1 MCSAINT
8 SSTWEHGRALRLAGQ
23 AAEAAKFLRRAV
35 AAEPNDNR
43 LHDELGMALS
53 ELGRYEEAIGA
64 FLAAYQLKPDSDEAC
79 NKIGS
84 SFAARGMFEPAV
96 VWFCRARQLNPAGSD
111 YLYPYG
117 RALVS
122 TNSLEQAAEVFK
134 EWLKKEPENP
144 IAQHLA
150 GAALGA
156 SEMKKASA
164 EYVVALFDSCA
175 AKFDENLGRLNYRG
189 PELVLDAL
197 QRTSETPAQG
207 WRIVD
212 VGCGTGLVGAVLR
225 PLANRLIGVDL
236 SAGMLELARSRSV
249 YDELIRADITDYLK
263 RHEGSF
269 DVLTAAD
276 VLTYVGDL
284 NDFFHAAASS
294 LKPGGLVV
302 ALLEALDGEGTYR
315 LNLSG
320 RFSHSLH
327 YLRHVMESTGFTVDS
342 VRQDSMRNESG
353 RAVQTLIAIGR
364 RGSAS

>member
-1 MCSAINT
+1 MCSAIST
-8 SSTWEHGRALRLAGQ
+8 SSTWQHGRALRLAGQ

-64 FLAAYQLKPDSDEAC
+64 FLAAYQLNPDSDEAC
-79 NKIGS
+79 SKIGS

-96 VWFCRARQLNPAGSD
+96 QWFCRARQLNPAGSD

-122 TNSLEQAAEVFK
+122 TNSLELAAEVFK
-134 EWLKKEPENP
+134 DWLKKEPENP
-144 IAQHLA
+144 IARHLA
-150 GAALGA
+150 AAALGTRG
-156 SEMKKASA
+156 MKQASA
-164 EYVVALFDSCA
+164 EYVVGLFDSCA
-175 AKFDENLGRLNYRG
+175 EKFDENLGRLNYRG

-197 QRTSETPAQG
+197 RQTSETPAQG

-236 SAGMLELARSRSV
+236 SPGMLALAQSRSI
-249 YDELIRADITDYLK
+249 YDELVQADITEYLK
-263 RHEGSF
+263 GHEYSF
-269 DVLTAAD
+269 DVLAAAD

-284 NDFFHAAASS
+284 DDFFHAAASS
-294 LKPGGLVV
+294 LRLGGLVV
-302 ALLEALDGEGTYR
+302 ALLEALDGDGTYR

-320 RFSHSLH
+320 RFSHSSR
-327 YLRHVMESTGFTVDS
+327 YLRHAMESAGFRVDGI
-342 VRQDSMRNESG
+342 RQDSMRNESG
-353 RAVQTLIAIGR
+353 RAVKTLVATGR
-364 RGSAS
+364 RGPV